1 MIKSPETRYS
11 TSLRYT
17 TIFKISAF
25 YNWYYGLKK
34 AFLLN
39 ILLFIPHNN
48 PVKIFI
54 LKKSKAKLK
63 EI

>member
-1 MIKSPETRYS
+1 M
-11 TSLRYT
+11 
-17 TIFKISAF
+17 SAF
-25 YNWYYGLKK
+25 YNWYYGFKK

-48 PVKIFI
+48 PVKILI

>member
-1 MIKSPETRYS
+1 M
-11 TSLRYT
+11 
-17 TIFKISAF
+17 SAF